1 MNLTLTL
8 ILLAAATFA
17 LFRRGRSGMSLSDAW
32 PPGVGLIVHGAIVLL
47 ASLALSGCFS
57 SPEPTKK
64 QQPQGE
70 PYHEQ
75 AYEP

>member
-1 MNLTLTL
+1 MNLTFTL
-8 ILLAAATFA
+8 VLLAAATFA
-17 LFRRGRSGMSLSDAW
+17 LFHRGRSGMSLLDAW
-32 PPGVGLIVHGAIVLL
+32 SPGVGIIVHGAIVLL
-47 ASLALSGCFS
+47 AALALSGCFS

-64 QQPQGE
+64 QEPQQ

>member
-8 ILLAAATFA
+8 ILLAVATFA
-17 LFRRGRSGMSLSDAW
+17 LFWRGRSGMSLSEAW
-32 PPGVGLIVHGAIVLL
+32 PPGLGLLVHGAIVLL
-47 ASLALSGCFS
+47 AALALSGCFS
-57 SPEPTKK
+57 TPEPAKK
-64 QQPQGE
+64 QEPQGE